1 MASLLAL
8 RGVNAAASWRDFYD
22 AAAALLD
29 SASID
34 RALVRAP
41 RGVLEILV
49 SSADSSAEST
59 GSISPEIA
67 HWLLARGLSNDDGHA
82 YRAVAERARASEKPA
97 APTGELAPD
106 ADDVAP
112 DPAESS
118 AIDTAAAAE
127 RAFTAVSALT
137 DVLLACQQAPLQ
149 RVGSGAV
156 GAADRR
162 RLIESA
168 AVADGDELEDL
179 LGAAEDAAL
188 IRGIDREWIVTSE
201 GEQWLS
207 ADTVSRW
214 SQVAKSMVERL
225 PDGIRTAHGGIYQP
239 NAWRAAYPLDSSW
252 PARAVLLHRRLVRW
266 ALFLPNGTV
275 PPWAAAV
282 HAGVD
287 PDPATLSA
295 AFPAEIDRI
304 YLQADLSAIAPGPLL
319 PRVEMR
325 LRTMA
330 ERESRAQA
338 STYRFSD
345 SSLSSAIASGETAE
359 SLRAF
364 LSEIS
369 LTGIPQPLD
378 YLIERAS
385 DRHGLVRVLVDEVS
399 GRTHVESDDP
409 HVLATIAVDQSV
421 RSVGLVFD
429 ETVLATGV
437 GREAVYWM
445 LIDAGYPA
453 MALGSDGER
462 QQIRRRATP
471 GRGTALSP
479 IERFGGLIS
488 QLRAGTPADADIDT
502 VWREREL
509 DRAVREHEILIIEV
523 ALPGG
528 ATRSFTIEA
537 TGIGGGRLRGRDRAA
552 DVERTL
558 PITSIVRVDR
568 A

>member
-1 MASLLAL
+1 MASLFAL
-8 RGVNAAASWRDFYD
+8 RGVNATASWRDFYD

-34 RALVRAP
+34 RALIRAP
-41 RGVLEILV
+41 RAVLQSLIADAGPA
-49 SSADSSAEST
+49 SADIT
-59 GSISPEIA
+59 P
-67 HWLLARGLSNDDGHA
+67 WLIERGLSDDEGNP
-82 YRAVAERARASEKPA
+82 YRAVAERARVSDQTSAPGSELGSIA
-97 APTGELAPD
+97 QEATLTA
-106 ADDVAP
+106 
-112 DPAESS
+112 AESS

-137 DVLLACQQAPLQ
+137 DVLLACQHSPLQ

-162 RLIESA
+162 RLVESA

-179 LGAAEDAAL
+179 LGAAEDASL
-188 IRGIDREWIVTSE
+188 IRGIDREWIVTSD

-214 SQVAKSMVERL
+214 SQVAKSMVQRL
-225 PDGIRTAHGGIYQP
+225 PGGIRTPNGGIYQP
-239 NAWRAAYPLDSSW
+239 EAWQAAYPLDASW

-282 HAGVD
+282 HAGAD

-325 LRTMA
+325 LRAMA

-345 SSLSSAIASGETAE
+345 ASLSSAIAGGETAE

-385 DRHGLVRVLVDEVS
+385 DRHGLVRVLVDGVS

-421 RSVGLVFD
+421 RSIGLVFD
-429 ETVLATGV
+429 DAVLATGV
-437 GREAVYWM
+437 GREAVYWT

-453 MALGSDGER
+453 MALGTDGAR
-462 QQIRRRATP
+462 QKIRRRATP
-471 GRGTALSP
+471 GRDAALSP
-479 IERFGGLIS
+479 IERFSGLIS
-488 QLRAGTPADADIDT
+488 QLRAGMPADADIDT

-509 DRAVREHEILIIEV
+509 DRAVREHEVLIIEV